1 MVKRIKNFD
10 KLNYTGVG
18 FDGLIYQI
26 LTDKII
32 ETDTESEYNFAL
44 YDLTKFEL
52 EGKLVITQ
60 ATQTTL
66 STGKKEMVNE
76 YVLKLRTR
84 NSSNLVM
91 QHILMEEIMM
101 EFELFKRYL
110 IECCQKML
118 RTIKEAN
125 EWKVTNGYTT

>member
-118 RTIKEAN
+118 RTIKEAK

>member
-10 KLNYTGVG
+10 KLNNTGVV
-18 FDGLIYQI
+18 FDGAIHQI

-32 ETDTESEYNFAL
+32 ETETESEYNFGL
-44 YDLTKFEL
+44 FDLTRFEI
-52 EGKLVITQ
+52 EGKLIITQ
-60 ATQTTL
+60 ATKTTL
-66 STGKKEMVNE
+66 SNGKKEMVDE
-76 YVLKLRTR
+76 YVLKLRTH
-84 NSSNLVM
+84 NSSQFVM
-91 QHILMEEIMM
+91 QYILREEIMI

>member
-10 KLNYTGVG
+10 KLNNTGVG
-18 FDGLIYQI
+18 FDGAIHQI

-32 ETDTESEYNFAL
+32 ETETESEYNFGL
-44 YDLTKFEL
+44 FDLTRFEI
-52 EGKLVITQ
+52 EGKLIITQ
-60 ATQTTL
+60 ATKTTL
-66 STGKKEMVNE
+66 SNGKKEMVDE
-76 YVLKLRTR
+76 YVLKLRTH
-84 NSSNLVM
+84 NSSQFVM
-91 QHILMEEIMM
+91 QYILREEIMI

-110 IECCQKML
+110 IECCQKVL

>member
-10 KLNYTGVG
+10 KLNNTGVG
-18 FDGLIYQI
+18 FDAKIYQI
-26 LTDKII
+26 LTDKVI
-32 ETDTESEYNFAL
+32 ETETESEYNFGVW
-44 YDLTKFEL
+44 DLTRFEL

-60 ATQTTL
+60 ATKTTIT
-66 STGKKEMVNE
+66 TGKKELVNE
-76 YVLKLRTR
+76 YVLKLRTH

-110 IECCQKML
+110 IQCCQKML
-118 RTIKEAN
+118 RQINDTN
-125 EWKVTNGYTT
+125 EWKTISGYTI

>member
-10 KLNYTGVG
+10 KLNNTGVG
-18 FDGLIYQI
+18 FDGAIHQI

-32 ETDTESEYNFAL
+32 ETETESEYNFGL
-44 YDLTKFEL
+44 FDLTRFEI
-52 EGKLVITQ
+52 EGKLIITQ
-60 ATQTTL
+60 ATKTTL
-66 STGKKEMVNE
+66 SNGKKEMVDE
-76 YVLKLRTR
+76 YVLKLRTH
-84 NSSNLVM
+84 NSSQFVM
-91 QHILMEEIMM
+91 QYILREEIMI